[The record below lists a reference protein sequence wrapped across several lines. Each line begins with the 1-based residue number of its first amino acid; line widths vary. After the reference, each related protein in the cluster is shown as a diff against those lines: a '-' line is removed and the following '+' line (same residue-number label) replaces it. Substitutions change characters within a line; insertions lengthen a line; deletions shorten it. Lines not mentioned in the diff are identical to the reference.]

1 MEILV
6 TREPTDE
13 KTLRAL
19 ADAWFGDMVKGAI
32 DIARGTL
39 ALGGDWHMD
48 ANVKLIEDGSSQ
60 EDVWGFNVYPEKRGD
75 DAIEYISLINI
86 RPRQGNRDMEL
97 QDPTLRR
104 KVRETV
110 AHAIPFLGL

>member
-6 TREPTDE
+6 TREPVDE
-13 KTLRAL
+13 RTLKAL
-19 ADAWFGDMVKGAI
+19 ADAWFGDMVKGAA

-60 EDVWGFNVYPEKRGD
+60 EDVWGFNVYPDKRGD
-75 DAIEYISLINI
+75 EAIEYISLINI

-97 QDPTLRR
+97 QDPSLRA

-110 AHAIPFLGL
+110 ARAAPFLGV